1 MTLFFLLIIPFF
13 CFLFYYQHIGPLDFW
28 WLMAGE
34 LLFFC
39 ALIFIFFPQERKT
52 FGQNLRHKPLE
63 MAFFGLAASFFLYAM
78 FYFGFRIINL
88 IWPRGELSIQS
99 VYALK
104 GNASTW
110 RLVLFLGLIIGPG
123 EEILW
128 RWFLQR
134 RWAERLGPK
143 NSFLLI
149 ALIYSAVHLATGNL
163 LLVLAALICGLFWGW
178 LFLKFNS
185 LLANIVSHSVWDV
198 AIFVLW
204 PLI

>member
-1 MTLFFLLIIPFF
+1 VVDGGGTSLFLYPVF
-13 CFLFYYQHIGPLDFW
+13 
-28 WLMAGE
+28 
-34 LLFFC
+34 
-39 ALIFIFFPQERKT
+39 FFPEERKI
-52 FGQNLRHKPLE
+52 FKQNLRHKPLE
-63 MAFFGLAASFFLYAM
+63 MALLGLGASFILYAV
-78 FYFGFRIINL
+78 FYFGFRIISL
-88 IWPRGELSIQS
+88 VWMRGEFSIQS

-104 GNASTW
+104 DYASTW

-134 RWAERLGPK
+134 RWAERVGPK
-143 NSFLLI
+143 KSFLWI
-149 ALIYSAVHLATGNL
+149 ALIYSLVHLATGNL
-163 LLVLAALICGLFWGW
+163 LLVMAALICGLFWGW

-185 LLANIVSHSVWDV
+185 LLANIISHSLWDV

>member
-1 MTLFFLLIIPFF
+1 MIIFISFVILAF
-13 CFLFYYQHIGPLDFW
+13 CFLFYYQGIGPLDFW

-39 ALIFIFFPQERKT
+39 ALIFIFFPQERKS
-52 FGQNLRHKPLE
+52 FKQNFRHKPLE
-63 MAFFGLAASFFLYAM
+63 MALLGLGASFFLYAV
-78 FYFGFRIINL
+78 FYFGFLIIKFV
-88 IWPRGELSIQS
+88 WPPGEFSIQS

-104 GNASTW
+104 GHASAW
-110 RLVLFLGLIIGPG
+110 RLILFLGLVIGPG

-134 RWAERLGPK
+134 RLAERVGPK
-143 NSFLLI
+143 KSFLWI
-149 ALIYSAVHLATGNL
+149 ALIYTLVHLATGNF
-163 LLVLAALICGLFWGW
+163 LLVMAALICGLFWGW

-185 LLANIVSHSVWDV
+185 LLANIISHSLWDV